1 MASQV
6 NSTKYLNIW
15 RSYVPILLKTS
26 TYPSETI
33 PLKKIAEET
42 IPNLFYKATN
52 HSDMKIKQRHHK
64 KKKNRENYR
73 PKSLLNMDAKI
84 LDKIFANLIH
94 SIVKITYI
102 MIKWD
107 LSQGCKDFSI
117 STNHTM

>member
-15 RSYVPILLKTS
+15 RSHLPILKTS
-26 TYPSETI
+26 TYPFETI
-33 PLKKIAEET
+33 PPKKIAEGT

-64 KKKNRENYR
+64 KKKIERGNYR

-84 LDKIFANLIH
+84 LNKILAI
-94 SIVKITYI
+94 
-102 MIKWD
+102 
-107 LSQGCKDFSI
+107 
-117 STNHTM
+117 